1 MNKNILFPD
10 FNAVIDFKQINPE
23 QIEQARE
30 RTIASSEG
38 IVKEI
43 IQVTDGDHTLDNTLK
58 RFDDLS
64 NEVEKVHA
72 SLFLMAYVHPEA
84 DIREESLE
92 SIKALNRLETRIKMN
107 VDLYQAM
114 KTYSDSVETE
124 ALGEAHQ
131 KFLRDTLRNFEQNGL
146 GLPEEKREQ
155 IKKLQDEIADLGLQ
169 FESNISNYQDALYLE
184 EKEMEGLPED
194 YKKARKI
201 EENKYKIDLTYP
213 SYFPFMKYARSG
225 RARKAL
231 SKKFKNIAADKNLPV
246 LLQLL
251 KKRKQLAHLLGYET
265 YAAYKLENRMAK
277 DPATVWDFEQ
287 TLREKVKNKAQN
299 DYQKLL
305 DKKKQKGDANA
316 QKIHSWESTYYTT
329 LMLKEDYYVDDEA
342 IKPYFELNRI
352 LEGLFTV
359 AGQLFG
365 IEFREVDNPS
375 VWHEDVRLFEVYA
388 QNALTGR
395 FYLDLFPRDN
405 KFNHAACFTI
415 IPGKETEQGYQKPT
429 ASLVTNFPKPSGD
442 TPSLLPHSEVVTL
455 FHEFGHL
462 MHDLL
467 TKAPL
472 SAQSGTSTKRD
483 FVEVPSQLFEHWAWE
498 YESLKQFAKH
508 YQTGEILPETQHQKM
523 VEAKNVGSGLFILQ
537 QIFYAMLDMTF
548 HDRYDP
554 DNDPRTTTEIVK
566 ELQNKITLFEY
577 MADTHFEA
585 AFGHLYGYAAGYYGY
600 KWAKVYAEDMYSR
613 FKDQGPMNPKLG
625 KELKEKVLEKGA
637 SREENHIIRDF
648 LQREPGYEAFLESIG
663 VR

>member
-10 FNAVIDFKQINPE
+10 FNAAIDFKQINPE
-23 QIEQARE
+23 QIKQARE
-30 RTIASSEG
+30 RAIASAER

-43 IQVTDGDHTLDNTLK
+43 TQVKDGDHTLDNTLK

-64 NEVEKVHA
+64 NEVEKIHA

-84 DIREESLE
+84 GIREESLE
-92 SIKALNRLETRIKMN
+92 SIKALSRLENRIKMN
-107 VDLYQAM
+107 VDLYRAM
-114 KTYSDSVETE
+114 EAYSGSAEIKD
-124 ALGEAHQ
+124 LGEAHQ
-131 KFLRDTLRNFEQNGL
+131 KFLRDTLRTFEQNGL

-155 IKKLQDEIADLGLQ
+155 IQKLQDEMADLGLQ
-169 FESNISNYQDALYLE
+169 FESNISNHQDVLYLE

-201 EENKYKIDLTYP
+201 GENKYKIDLTYP
-213 SYFPFMKYARSG
+213 SYFPFMKYARSD

-251 KKRKQLAHLLGYET
+251 EKRKQLAQLLGYET
-265 YAAYKLENRMAK
+265 FAAYKLENRMAK

-305 DKKKQKGDANA
+305 NKKKQKGGANA
-316 QKIHSWESTYYTT
+316 QKVHSWESTYYTT

-342 IKPYFELNRI
+342 IKPYFELNRV
-352 LEGLFTV
+352 LDGLFAV

-365 IEFREVDNPS
+365 IEFKEVDNPP

-388 QNALTGR
+388 QNTLTGR

-415 IPGKETEQGYQKPT
+415 MPGKETAQGYQKPT
-429 ASLVTNFPKPSGD
+429 ASLVTNFPRPSGD
-442 TPSLLPHSEVVTL
+442 TPSLLPHSDVVTL

-498 YESLKQFAKH
+498 YDSLKLFAKH
-508 YQTGEILPETQHQKM
+508 YQTGETLPETQHQKM
-523 VEAKNVGSGLFILQ
+523 VDAKNVGSGLFILQ
-537 QIFYAMLDMTF
+537 QIFYATLDMTF
-548 HDRYDP
+548 HDHYDP

-577 MADTHFEA
+577 MEDTHFEA

-613 FKDQGPMNPKLG
+613 FKDQGPLNPKMG
-625 KELKEKVLEKGA
+625 KELKQKVLEKGA
-637 SREENHIIRDF
+637 SREENDLIRDF
-648 LQREPGYEAFLESIG
+648 LQREPGYDAFLESIG